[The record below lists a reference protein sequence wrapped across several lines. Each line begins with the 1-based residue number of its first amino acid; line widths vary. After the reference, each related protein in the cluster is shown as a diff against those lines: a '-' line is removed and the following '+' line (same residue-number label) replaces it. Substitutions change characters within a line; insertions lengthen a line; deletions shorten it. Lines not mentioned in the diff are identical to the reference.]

1 MFLWFIRTFC
11 GNCLL
16 SPKLHDRSCQFM
28 GQFFEINMPRVS
40 NLFDCKFTRSGG
52 PEKMS
57 NKRIASQLNWNLQS
71 SIEQLWK
78 RRNLAGNHRQCCA
91 IVGYLETLLWNNPP
105 TSAFKFNKSAKHLPP
120 SGHWIV
126 SQNSRFCEIY
136 EHLFRKIF
144 ESRLQSRPVSV
155 PFSAWVTFGGA
166 FSAYFWCRNARRP
179 GTSREISFP
188 ASTDNV

>member
-1 MFLWFIRTFC
+1 
-11 GNCLL
+11 
-16 SPKLHDRSCQFM
+16 
-28 GQFFEINMPRVS
+28 
-40 NLFDCKFTRSGG
+40 
-52 PEKMS
+52 MS

-91 IVGYLETLLWNNPP
+91 IVGYLETFLWNNPP

-144 ESRLQSRPVSV
+144 ESRLLTAITTCLCAFFSVSHFWWRI
-155 PFSAWVTFGGA
+155 FSILLMQKRSLAGDFKGNF
-166 FSAYFWCRNARRP
+166 FSSEHGQRVNYMNDDNPSKSQLKLRALLVARLVSSINKLIWHQRRR
-179 GTSREISFP
+179 T
-188 ASTDNV
+188 